1 MDTFRNLF
9 YAPIYVAVAGGFFHR
24 EGLDVMFGTVPSGKS
39 SIAMLKD
46 DEVDIVQT
54 GISRSMMDLD
64 EGNEDAPL
72 HIAEINQG
80 DGFFLVSREP
90 TDGWRWSDLEGSTVI
105 PVGFTP
111 VPWTSLRAAMLKN
124 GVSLERVKLLAG
136 LSAEDALSTFRS
148 GGADYVHMPN
158 PQAHQLV
165 ADGVGHI
172 AAPLG
177 PQLGRICYS
186 SFAATERFLDDRP
199 QVARRFVSGF
209 KAAQE
214 WVASSTPDEIARR
227 VAAFLPGVDESVLL
241 QGVETYKRQHTWS
254 ETPEIDRDGYSAMAD
269 VLIEGGVVK
278 GRYPYERLVRSEFAD
293 RAMAS

>member
-9 YAPIYVAVAGGFFHR
+9 YTPIYVAVAGGFLYR
-24 EGLDVMFGTVPSGKS
+24 EGLDVMFGTVPSGRS
-39 SIAMLKD
+39 SISMLKED
-46 DEVDIVQT
+46 DVDIVST

-80 DGFFLVSREP
+80 DGFFLVSRKE
-90 TDGWRWSDLEGSTVI
+90 TDGWQWSDLEGSKVI

-124 GVSLERVKLLAG
+124 GVSLERVELLTG
-136 LSAEDALSTFRS
+136 LSAEDALNTFRR
-148 GGADYVHMPN
+148 GGADYVHMPH
-158 PQAHQLV
+158 PQAQQLV

-186 SFAATERFLDDRP
+186 SFAVTERFLDDRP

-214 WVASSTPDEIARR
+214 WVAASTSVEIAKQ
-227 VAAFLPGVDESVLL
+227 VAAFLPEFDESVLL
-241 QGVETYKRQHTWS
+241 AGIETYKRQRTWS

-269 VLIEGGVVK
+269 VLIDGGVVK
-278 GRYPYERLVRSEFAD
+278 GRYPYERLVRPEFAD
-293 RAMAS
+293 QAMDS

>member
-9 YAPIYVAVAGGFFHR
+9 YAPIYVAVSGGFLYR
-24 EGLDVMFGTVPSGKS
+24 EGLDVMFGTVPTGKS

-80 DGFFLVSREP
+80 DGFFLVSRVP
-90 TDGWRWSDLEGSTVI
+90 TDGWQWSDLEGSTVI

-124 GVSLERVKLLAG
+124 GVSLERVNLLTG
-136 LSAEDALSTFRS
+136 LSAADALSTFRN

-158 PQAHQLV
+158 PQAQQLV
-165 ADGVGHI
+165 SDGVGHI

-186 SFAATERFLDDRP
+186 SFAATERFLDGRP
-199 QVARRFVSGF
+199 QVAQRFVSGF

-214 WVASSTPDEIARR
+214 WVTASTPDEIAGR
-227 VAAFLPGVDESVLL
+227 VAAFLPGIEESVLVR
-241 QGVETYKRQHTWS
+241 GVEAYKSQHTWS
-254 ETPEIDRDGYSAMAD
+254 ETPQIDRDGYSAMAD
-269 VLIEGGVVK
+269 VLIDGGVVK
-278 GRYPYERLVRSEFAD
+278 GRYPYERLVRPEFAD